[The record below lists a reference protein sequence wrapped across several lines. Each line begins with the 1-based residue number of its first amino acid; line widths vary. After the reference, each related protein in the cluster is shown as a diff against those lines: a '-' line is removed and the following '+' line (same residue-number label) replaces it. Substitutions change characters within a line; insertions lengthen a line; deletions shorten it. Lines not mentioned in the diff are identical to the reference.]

1 MNKINNKLPER
12 ADIFTFTPRM
22 EQLFNLADLAHK
34 DFMEL
39 YGVPMQTTSSSAELT
54 SRNATIEIGPHTV
67 FLVGQRYYDSQ
78 GPSVLHGS
86 IRQLEGKEKSSI
98 LMIIERPLRIVPE
111 HAEDAM
117 LDNLAIAL
125 ATEANL
131 TYHLP
136 PVSLTEVSVVEEA
149 ISLAR
154 QHQIDRIDVLGSLV
168 NQVAHPLNM
177 GSRMDVTSG
186 VQVMKD
192 IVPDDVGI
200 IDLYRFA
207 DRTLNLEGPELDRLS
222 RMIDNA
228 AISSGYVDENGNA
241 FPGGLYVKE
250 ILSDIL
256 RCRPQYRDDIL
267 GFAVC
272 SASNS
277 VPSADI
283 GRAIMACCDAWGRAF
298 EPLILHD
305 GAISMAEYVYGAPSD
320 DLASLAY
327 MQKIDSCLQQAKINH
342 ISKALSKLAQ
352 QDSLPQH
359 IFILASLDIA
369 PAYPNLLEK
378 LRKS

>member
-1 MNKINNKLPER
+1 M
-12 ADIFTFTPRM
+12 
-22 EQLFNLADLAHK
+22 H
-34 DFMEL
+34 
-39 YGVPMQTTSSSAELT
+39 
-54 SRNATIEIGPHTV
+54 
-67 FLVGQRYYDSQ
+67 
-78 GPSVLHGS
+78 
-86 IRQLEGKEKSSI
+86 
-98 LMIIERPLRIVPE
+98 IERPLRIVPE
-111 HAEDAM
+111 HGEDAM

-154 QHQIDRIDVLGSLV
+154 HHQIDRIDVLGSLV
-168 NQVAHPLNM
+168 NAVAHILNM
-177 GSRMDVTSG
+177 GTGVDVASG

-192 IVPDDVGI
+192 IVPGDVGI

-207 DRTLNLEGPELDRLS
+207 DRTLNLEKPELGRLG
-222 RMIDNA
+222 RIIDNA
-228 AISSGYVDENGNA
+228 AISSGHVDENGDA
-241 FPGGLYVKE
+241 FPRGLYVKE

-256 RCRPQYRDDIL
+256 QRRPKYREDIL

-272 SASNS
+272 SASEPG
-277 VPSADI
+277 PSADI
-283 GRAIMACCDAWGRAF
+283 GRAIMACCDAWGGAF
-298 EPLILHD
+298 DPLILHD
-305 GAISMAEYVYGAPSD
+305 GAISMAEYVYEAPGD

-369 PAYPNLLEK
+369 PAYLNVLTQLLN
-378 LRKS
+378 S

>member
-1 MNKINNKLPER
+1 VDLPPSVCAPR
-12 ADIFTFTPRM
+12 GTICLVSFT
-22 EQLFNLADLAHK
+22 D
-34 DFMEL
+34 L

-54 SRNATIEIGPHTV
+54 SRNATIEIGPHKV
-67 FLVGQRYYDSQ
+67 FLVEQRYN
-78 GPSVLHGS
+78 
-86 IRQLEGKEKSSI
+86 
-98 LMIIERPLRIVPE
+98 
-111 HAEDAM
+111 A
-117 LDNLAIAL
+117 
-125 ATEANL
+125 
-131 TYHLP
+131 
-136 PVSLTEVSVVEEA
+136 
-149 ISLAR
+149 
-154 QHQIDRIDVLGSLV
+154 
-168 NQVAHPLNM
+168 VAHILIM
-177 GSRMDVTSG
+177 GTSVDVASG

-256 RCRPQYRDDIL
+256 RCRPKYRDDIL

-272 SASNS
+272 SASEPG
-277 VPSADI
+277 PSADI
-283 GRAIMACCDAWGRAF
+283 GRAIMACCDAWGGAF
-298 EPLILHD
+298 DPLILHD

-320 DLASLAY
+320 KLASKAY
-327 MQKIDSCLQQAKINH
+327 MKKMASCLLQAQINH
-342 ISKALSKLAQ
+342 ISRALSNLAEQ
-352 QDSLPQH
+352 NLLPQH

-369 PAYPNLLEK
+369 HAYPNLLEK